1 MDPVRAQALLM
12 AGFFGITLA
21 AISVMMVVNWSRA
34 ARGGLARNPYLGMRT
49 PSTLRSE
56 QSRVAG
62 NRAAVRLAPLYLLFN
77 AATCAALVAVAL
89 HGWRLVVIFAGSAG
103 LVALIGLS
111 IYTAVIAGRAARA
124 ADDHTDDRSAASQS
138 IEMPGITGPFS
149 ERATTTVGWIV
160 AVAACA
166 ATAFLLVPMVDGYVL
181 AIHHQL
187 QPNDTFGFRDA
198 TTRSCLPAWYAA
210 QKAGF
215 SWLLFGYGPFL
226 ALSILFGIGAAI
238 KRRSPWDVYVV
249 VMGTLFLLIF
259 AVIIAGIHADS
270 VARAV
275 ICRGRATVTVVV
287 DRPRL
292 FHQASNSK
300 RR

>member
-1 MDPVRAQALLM
+1 MDPVRVQALVM

-21 AISVMMVVNWSRA
+21 AISVMMIVNWSRA
-34 ARGGLARNPYLGMRT
+34 ARGGLTRNPYLGVRT

-56 QSRVAG
+56 QSWVAG
-62 NRAAVRLAPLYLLFN
+62 NRAAVRLAPLYLLLN

-89 HGWRLVVIFAGSAG
+89 HGWRLVVIVAGGGG

-111 IYTAVIAGRAARA
+111 ICTAVIASRAARA
-124 ADDHTDDRSAASQS
+124 ADNHTDDRSGLHSAASQS
-138 IEMPGITGPFS
+138 VEMPAITGPFS
-149 ERATTTVGWIV
+149 ERATRIVGWIV
-160 AVAACA
+160 AVAASA
-166 ATAFLLVPMVDGYVL
+166 ATAFLLITVIDGYVL

-215 SWLLFGYGPFL
+215 SWVLFGYGPFL
-226 ALSILFGIGAAI
+226 ALSILFAVVAAI
-238 KRRSPWDVYVV
+238 KRRSPWDVLAV

-259 AVIIAGIHADS
+259 AVVIAGIHADN
-270 VARAV
+270 VARA
-275 ICRGRATVTVVV
+275 ITC
-287 DRPRL
+287 
-292 FHQASNSK
+292 
-300 RR
+300 

>member
-1 MDPVRAQALLM
+1 MDPVGVQALLM
-12 AGFFGITLA
+12 AGIFGIALA
-21 AISVMMVVNWSRA
+21 AISVMMIVNWSRA
-34 ARGGLARNPYLGMRT
+34 ARGGLARNSYVGVRT

-56 QSRVAG
+56 QSWVAG

-77 AATCAALVAVAL
+77 VAMSAALVVVAL
-89 HGWRLVVIFAGSAG
+89 HGWRLVVIFVGG
-103 LVALIGLS
+103 GGRVVLIALS
-111 IYTAVIAGRAARA
+111 ICTAVIAGRAARA
-124 ADDHTDDRSAASQS
+124 ADHHADDRSGLRSAASQS

-149 ERATTTVGWIV
+149 ERATRIVGRIV
-160 AVAACA
+160 AVAASA
-166 ATAFLLVPMVDGYVL
+166 ATAFLLITVIDGYVL

-198 TTRSCLPAWYAA
+198 TTRSCVPAWYAA

-226 ALSILFGIGAAI
+226 ALSILFAVVAVI
-238 KRRSPWDVYVV
+238 KRRSPWDVVAV

-270 VARAV
+270 VARA
-275 ICRGRATVTVVV
+275 IAC
-287 DRPRL
+287 
-292 FHQASNSK
+292 
-300 RR
+300 